1 MGVVAEN
8 GRIVIVE
15 DIDRSESLG
24 AICRLWGTSAGIRS
38 SWSVPLIGTTG
49 LVGVI
54 TGCQPFVG
62 RPQRDQMDLVSLY
75 AGYAAG
81 AIERDRL
88 FGEVTARNRVLETV
102 REILETLAGPEP
114 VSKGLLQA
122 LQSLH
127 RGLRVTE
134 IELWLHLSAGLP
146 RCAAFVDADNLAH
159 WEPSPARCRRR
170 HTRLFRSGADL

>member
-1 MGVVAEN
+1 MGMVAEN
-8 GRIVIVE
+8 GRIVIAE
-15 DIDRSESLG
+15 DIDNSESWARFASLG
-24 AICRLWGTSAGIRS
+24 REAGIRS

-102 REILETLAGPEP
+102 REILETLAGPQS

-127 RGLRVTE
+127 RGLRVKE

-146 RCAAFVDADNLAH
+146 RVRRLRRRRQPGALGT
-159 WEPSPARCRRR
+159 SPARCRRR
-170 HTRLFRSGADL
+170 HTSLCRSGADL